1 MIQWKNSSK
10 IEIIMHF
17 SVVRHKGCGG
27 GGSGRG
33 GEGRGGKAWSLWP
46 FQEEMQAGL
55 ETELAAPN
63 EA

>member
-1 MIQWKNSSK
+1 VLSRTR
-10 IEIIMHF
+10 
-17 SVVRHKGCGG
+17 VVGEEGQGG
-27 GGSGRG
+27 EGRG